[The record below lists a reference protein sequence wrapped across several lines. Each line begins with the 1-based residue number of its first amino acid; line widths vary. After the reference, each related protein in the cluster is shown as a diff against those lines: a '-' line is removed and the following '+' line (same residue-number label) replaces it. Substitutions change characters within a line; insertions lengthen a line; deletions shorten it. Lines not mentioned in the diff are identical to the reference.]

1 MQRAVKVE
9 VDSAVLSGGGEMGAL
24 MRNLDW
30 SGTSL
35 GPPSRWPQSLRTA
48 VRLMLNTGHPMYIF
62 WGTQGACLYN
72 DAYRLSI
79 GPERHPGSLGRPAFE
94 VWEEIWDVIEP
105 QIEQVMAGR
114 GSTWHENQ
122 LLPITRNGVCE
133 EVYWTYSYGP
143 IDDESFANGVGGV
156 LVVCTETTE
165 QVVSRRRLAESEERL
180 HLALSGGRG
189 IGTWDWDIPND
200 RVVADERFARLYG
213 VDPERAKVGAPVAE
227 FFNAI
232 HPEDLDRLKAQI
244 GQVLVT
250 GGALSAEYR
259 LLQPD
264 GTACW
269 VVAEG
274 RCELAP
280 DGTPLRLPGVSFDIT
295 DRKATEER
303 LRELNADLER
313 RVIERAQV
321 RGRTWQVSPDL
332 LGALN
337 SQGYFETSNP
347 AWQTMLGWSETEV
360 AGMSIFE
367 LLHPDDVERTR
378 AGFNLTQQG
387 QPAIRFPN
395 RYAAR
400 MAATAG
406 SPGLAYPKTGWC
418 TAVVATSPKR
428 PNVPKR

>member
-62 WGTQGACLYN
+62 WGTEGACLYN

-105 QIEQVMAGR
+105 QIERVMAGR

-165 QVVSRRRLAESEERL
+165 QVLSRRRLAESEERL

-189 IGTWDWDIPND
+189 IGTWDWDVLP
-200 RVVADERFARLYG
+200 
-213 VDPERAKVGAPVAE
+213 
-227 FFNAI
+227 
-232 HPEDLDRLKAQI
+232 LDRL
-244 GQVLVT
+244 
-250 GGALSAEYR
+250 
-259 LLQPD
+259 
-264 GTACW
+264 
-269 VVAEG
+269 
-274 RCELAP
+274 
-280 DGTPLRLPGVSFDIT
+280 
-295 DRKATEER
+295 
-303 LRELNADLER
+303 
-313 RVIERAQV
+313 
-321 RGRTWQVSPDL
+321 
-332 LGALN
+332 
-337 SQGYFETSNP
+337 P
-347 AWQTMLGWSETEV
+347 A
-360 AGMSIFE
+360 
-367 LLHPDDVERTR
+367 
-378 AGFNLTQQG
+378 
-387 QPAIRFPN
+387 
-395 RYAAR
+395 
-400 MAATAG
+400 
-406 SPGLAYPKTGWC
+406 
-418 TAVVATSPKR
+418 
-428 PNVPKR
+428 